1 MANAL
6 QERFAEVLLD
16 KIRSDN
22 YPSGTQMD
30 MLESVASERV
40 LLEYVLHLMERIQEE
55 PHPSIPMMP
64 RAVRLMAEFG
74 S

>member
-16 KIRSDN
+16 KIRSDQ

-30 MLESVASERV
+30 MLEAVASPKV
-40 LLEYVLHLMERIQEE
+40 LVEYSLHLMDRMQAEA
-55 PHPSIPMMP
+55 HPSVPMMQ
-64 RAVRLMAEFG
+64 RLQRVIAEFG
-74 S
+74 N

>member
-1 MANAL
+1 VANAL

-16 KIRSDN
+16 KIRSEN
-22 YPSGTQMD
+22 YPSVTQMD

-40 LLEYVLHLMERIQEE
+40 LVEYVLHLLERIQQE
-55 PHPSIPMMP
+55 PHPSIPMMQ
-64 RAVRLMAEFG
+64 RAVRLMAQFG